1 MPMQHPVIGKHH
13 SNDLYF
19 STLFYHERFLYLHVT
34 NHCNVAATVATAEL
48 CPPDTMQFAHCLGN
62 NFNLLFPYLFAAD
75 GTCQDEDP
83 NVDPYGMGGYGG
95 SPYGMGGYGGFP
107 GK

>member
-1 MPMQHPVIGKHH
+1 
-13 SNDLYF
+13 
-19 STLFYHERFLYLHVT
+19 
-34 NHCNVAATVATAEL
+34 
-48 CPPDTMQFAHCLGN
+48 MQFAHCLGN
-62 NFNLLFPYLFAAD
+62 NFNFLFPYLFAAD